1 MTDRVS
7 SLCLFVCSVQLVSSK
22 VLDSYDLAV
31 GTSLNTNLRTDLTLL
46 SQLPPDSYNF
56 YILPIKYWICLH
68 LNPGQV
74 FLESNLD

>member
-7 SLCLFVCSVQLVSSK
+7 SLCLCVCSVQLVSSK
-22 VLDSYDLAV
+22 VLYLAV
-31 GTSLNTNLRTDLTLL
+31 GTSLDTNLRTDLTLL
-46 SQLPPDSYNF
+46 SQLSPDSYNF

>member
-56 YILPIKYWICLH
+56 YILPIKYWISLH